1 MKKEIVNLLEQINK
15 EYNKKWTIQTFETS
29 DLVTLKMDNGDIAAT
44 EQAIL
49 FLLEEEKN
57 RMDQEEKNKKGL
69 DFYIQ
74 EMKNQEK
81 NYKYYELMTMME
93 HEFSNKD
100 QEAQKVYQE
109 IKKLRDENYNI

>member
-1 MKKEIVNLLEQINK
+1 MEKEIINLLEKINK
-15 EYNKKWTIQTFETS
+15 NYDKKWTIQGLNEGEI
-29 DLVTLKMDNGDIAAT
+29 LKLSMDNGDITAT
-44 EQAIL
+44 KEAIL

-57 RMDQEEKNKKGL
+57 RMDQEAKNKKGL

-93 HEFSNKD
+93 REFSSKD
-100 QEAQKVYQE
+100 QEAQKIYQE
-109 IKKLRDENYNI
+109 IKKLRDEKYHI